1 MKVKQFNKRK
11 KVKINKENRSEFNFK
26 EVALTKMAKR
36 QLLVTLFS
44 ILGVTIISLGSAY
57 AVFTSVSKS
66 ADYNVIKVG
75 TLNIDFGADSSNT
88 INLSG
93 QYPTSDEEGMKLT
106 PYTFTITNTGSL
118 AADYEVFIQDDTDM
132 IEQDNCGNNQLNKD
146 YIRYKLDTGT
156 PANLSSLAGS
166 NYKIASGSLE
176 PNGSVTYTLYVW
188 IREGVGNDVL
198 SKHYHGKIVVNGVN
212 TQGDPVSEVV
222 LENLGDNGSTHDDD
236 VDTFITGEDP
246 NNYIWYSGKLWR
258 AVSVNKEAKTTKLV
272 TQWNI
277 SSINYSNGSTTFEGS
292 YMEEWLND
300 TTVDGFLGNLR
311 DYENFIV
318 TDAKWN
324 ATLDATSLGSITR
337 PSNSGTI
344 VTDAVGLLNM
354 YEYQSSNNGETN
366 GYLNNGLYWWTL
378 TPYSS
383 SYVRCVFSTGSA
395 YNNSPSSYS
404 CGVRPSINLKSSVRI
419 VDGDGTIDNP
429 YRLNGD
435 NDTNLSGA
443 VLSSRYSGEYIKFG
457 NDENNLYRIVSHE
470 NGTGTKIVSAEPL
483 KSSGEFITMNFGS
496 NATFSSTNTIGT
508 FLNGEY
514 LTSYVDSS
522 YSSMIEDSTTWYLG
536 TVGSGSSYS
545 YKNAKYTDASGTAIT
560 SNVAEAKVGLLRFG
574 ELMSGQFDRYGN
586 NTYYWTLTP
595 CSSFSVRYVS
605 YNGGAYYYSPSS
617 NSRGVRPSVNLKSSV
632 RIVDGDGTLNSPF
645 EIQLGS

>member
-1 MKVKQFNKRK
+1 MDKTRK
-11 KVKINKENRSEFNFK
+11 KYVILVVVTIVISV
-26 EVALTKMAKR
+26 VAL
-36 QLLVTLFS
+36 
-44 ILGVTIISLGSAY
+44 
-57 AVFTSVSKS
+57 
-66 ADYNVIKVG
+66 
-75 TLNIDFGADSSNT
+75 FGASYALLTMTLEGDKKITLTAGILKVDFTDGNY
-88 INLSG
+88 INLDNAAPVSDVKG
-93 QYPTSDEEGMKLT
+93 QRMT
-106 PYTFTITNTGSL
+106 PYTFTITNTGNINAYYHVSL
-118 AADYEVFIQDDTDM
+118 EEEVT
-132 IEQDNCGNNQLNKD
+132 NTLTNNYLKMRLTNDKGYD
-146 YIRYKLDTGT
+146 SGVVKVSDLG
-156 PANLSSLAGS
+156 
-166 NYKIASGSLE
+166 SGSFEIKGEETLE
-176 PNGSVTYTLYVW
+176 PSDTVTYTLW
-188 IREGVGNDVL
+188 MWL
-198 SKHYHGKIVVNGVN
+198 SEDADNNAQGKEYKSKIVV
-212 TQGDPVSEVV
+212 TSYDRKQGDTVSTT
-222 LENLGDNGSTHDDD
+222 LLNNIPKENQYDDG

-258 AVSVNKEAKTTKLV
+258 AVSVNNEAKTTKLV

-277 SSINYSNGSTTFEGS
+277 SAINYSSGSTAFEGS
-292 YMEEWLND
+292 YMQQWLND

-324 ATLDATSLGSITR
+324 ATMDDRDLGSITR
-337 PSNSGTI
+337 PSDSGTV

-354 YEYQSSNNGETN
+354 YEYQSSNNGSIN

-383 SYVRCVFSTGSA
+383 SYVRSVSYDGYA
-395 YNNSPSSYS
+395 DYISPSSYS
-404 CGVRPSINLKSSVRI
+404 NGVRPSINLKSSVRI

-435 NDTNLSGA
+435 NDTNLSGT

-470 NGTGTKIVSAEPL
+470 NGTGTKITSAEPL
-483 KSSGEFITMNFGS
+483 KSTGTFITMNFGS
-496 NATFSSTNTIGT
+496 NTTFSSSNTVGS

-514 LTSYVDSS
+514 LTNYVDST
-522 YSSMIEDSTTWYLG
+522 YIDMIEDSATWYLG

-574 ELMSGQFDRYGN
+574 ELMAGQFDRYGN

-595 CSSFSVRYVS
+595 YSSSNVRYVS
-605 YNGGAYYYSPSS
+605 NYGNANNNSPSS
-617 NSRGVRPSVNLKSSV
+617 TSYGVRPSVILKSNV
-632 RIVDGDGTLNSPF
+632 VITDGDGTKQNPF
-645 EIQLGS
+645 TIALQ